1 MRPVLRGMVQYIE
14 LLDTRLTLEDFARM
28 NDAIDV
34 EEENRARIVE
44 ALGAK
49 NGR

>member
-1 MRPVLRGMVQYIE
+1 MRPVLRGMVQYTE
-14 LLDTRLTLEDFARM
+14 LLDTRLTLEDFSRM